1 MNKILVIDD
10 DKAINELIKINLELQ
25 GYKVVQAY
33 NGTEG
38 FALAKQEIPE
48 LIVLDVMMPEVDGFT
63 VAQRIRQAEE
73 ISDTP
78 IIMLTA
84 LSELNN
90 KVNGFNIGVD
100 DYLTKPFE
108 IEELIVRVRAL
119 LKRTKKIPK
128 TSAVRDLLSYKEITL
143 IPESYSVQ
151 IKDKAFKKIFFSTIE
166 SSKIVGDKA
175 LVEII
180 SFIFDS
186 FVVLIKKFFTRGRF
200 SSKISS
206 KECNIITIGL
216 LIVEICCKNF
226 TLSVVIFAFNVV
238 VLEEKIRSKSSRKFN
253 IISSHTVASLQ

>member
-25 GYKVVQAY
+25 GYRVIQAY

-38 FALAKQEIPE
+38 FALAKQESPE

-63 VAQRIRQAEE
+63 VAQRIRQFDK
-73 ISDTP
+73 ISDIP

-90 KVNGFNIGVD
+90 KVNGFNLGVD

-128 TSAVRDLLSYKEITL
+128 TFAVRDLLSYKEITL
-143 IPESYSVQ
+143 IPETYSVQ
-151 IKDKAFKKIFFSTIE
+151 INDKVQKLTPIEFDIFNLLFQNHGYMVSAQKLLKEVWGYEPDDSVETIRVHIRHLR
-166 SSKIVGDKA
+166 SKID
-175 LVEII
+175 
-180 SFIFDS
+180 
-186 FVVLIKKFFTRGRF
+186 
-200 SSKISS
+200 KISDG
-206 KECNIITIGL
+206 KKYIETIYGGGYKL
-216 LIVEICCKNF
+216 NL
-226 TLSVVIFAFNVV
+226 
-238 VLEEKIRSKSSRKFN
+238 
-253 IISSHTVASLQ
+253 